1 MEFCDKES
9 LLLFSLSS
17 SRCLWAID
25 LIVTTIICRQWFQ
38 LKWFLAM
45 IWPWLLFDYYHPKS
59 SKSRFAQCF
68 QWFSRNS
75 AKQDVFGK
83 NRTTLENTAFYP
95 LMPENSDRRHCS
107 CQALSLCKKARRKL
121 MHLSL
126 RLAFAR
132 TDCTPMTHCVP
143 KGWNSWNFWAFR
155 ADIFLGSAWW
165 QAEPFKITMISPVFS
180 RVSVTFGNLF
190 PRWRSVLF
198 NGHCATQKDIA

>member
-95 LMPENSDRRHCS
+95 LMPENSDSVGRTFES
-107 CQALSLCKKARRKL
+107 CRAYHKNIHPNRGGHFYCPIRFEVYAPEGQIVSG
-121 MHLSL
+121 
-126 RLAFAR
+126 
-132 TDCTPMTHCVP
+132 VP
-143 KGWNSWNFWAFR
+143 KCREIVWFHG
-155 ADIFLGSAWW
+155 IF
-165 QAEPFKITMISPVFS
+165 I
-180 RVSVTFGNLF
+180 
-190 PRWRSVLF
+190 
-198 NGHCATQKDIA
+198 

>member
-17 SRCLWAID
+17 SRCLWATD

-143 KGWNSWNFWAFR
+143 MGRNSCGFKVFIWWTVQDSNLWPHAR
-155 ADIFLGSAWW
+155 QEPSVRIFLY
-165 QAEPFKITMISPVFS
+165 
-180 RVSVTFGNLF
+180 
-190 PRWRSVLF
+190 F
-198 NGHCATQKDIA
+198 NYNMRIF

>member
-1 MEFCDKES
+1 
-9 LLLFSLSS
+9 
-17 SRCLWAID
+17 
-25 LIVTTIICRQWFQ
+25 
-38 LKWFLAM
+38 M

-83 NRTTLENTAFYP
+83 NRTTLENTAFYL

-143 KGWNSWNFWAFR
+143 MGRNSWNFWVFR
-155 ADIFLGSAWW
+155 ADIFFGSAWW
-165 QAEPFKITMISPVFS
+165 WTVQDSNLWPNARQESSV
-180 RVSVTFGNLF
+180 RVL
-190 PRWRSVLF
+190 LYF
-198 NGHCATQKDIA
+198 NYNTRIF

>member
-132 TDCTPMTHCVP
+132 TDCTPHDTLCTYGAKQLKLLGFSQRHLFGCSLMC
-143 KGWNSWNFWAFR
+143 NSNTLDQW
-155 ADIFLGSAWW
+155 
-165 QAEPFKITMISPVFS
+165 SPN
-180 RVSVTFGNLF
+180 VSNQL
-190 PRWRSVLF
+190 L
-198 NGHCATQKDIA
+198 

>member
-17 SRCLWAID
+17 SRCLWAKN

-83 NRTTLENTAFYP
+83 NRTTLENTAFYQ
-95 LMPENSDRRHCS
+95 LMPENSDCWYVFCS
-107 CQALSLCKKARRKL
+107 AIMKHSGGFEPFTKVTSPLGSRAAMRWGSSP
-121 MHLSL
+121 H
-126 RLAFAR
+126 AR
-132 TDCTPMTHCVP
+132 TICARLFV
-143 KGWNSWNFWAFR
+143 WR
-155 ADIFLGSAWW
+155 FL
-165 QAEPFKITMISPVFS
+165 FT
-180 RVSVTFGNLF
+180 
-190 PRWRSVLF
+190 
-198 NGHCATQKDIA
+198 

>member
-107 CQALSLCKKARRKL
+107 CQALSLCKKQDANSNAWVCVLLLPVPTVPPWHIVYLWGETVETSGLFALISFWVQLDGKL
-121 MHLSL
+121 HQL
-126 RLAFAR
+126 RYQRF
-132 TDCTPMTHCVP
+132 
-143 KGWNSWNFWAFR
+143 F
-155 ADIFLGSAWW
+155 
-165 QAEPFKITMISPVFS
+165 
-180 RVSVTFGNLF
+180 
-190 PRWRSVLF
+190 
-198 NGHCATQKDIA
+198 

>member
-1 MEFCDKES
+1 
-9 LLLFSLSS
+9 
-17 SRCLWAID
+17 
-25 LIVTTIICRQWFQ
+25 
-38 LKWFLAM
+38 M

-83 NRTTLENTAFYP
+83 NRTTLENTAFYL

-132 TDCTPMTHCVP
+132 TDCTAMTHCVP
-143 KGWNSWNFWAFR
+143 MGRNSWDDWLFRHFIYSVRQSCVIATLKMNPRLVGAVSINYKNQKRFYKNF
-155 ADIFLGSAWW
+155 L
-165 QAEPFKITMISPVFS
+165 
-180 RVSVTFGNLF
+180 
-190 PRWRSVLF
+190 
-198 NGHCATQKDIA
+198 HCTL

>member
-143 KGWNSWNFWAFR
+143 MGRNSWNFWAFR
-155 ADIFLGSAWW
+155 ADIFFGSAWW
-165 QAEPFKITMISPVFS
+165 WTVQDSNPSYGF
-180 RVSVTFGNLF
+180 R
-190 PRWRSVLF
+190 VLF
-198 NGHCATQKDIA
+198 SHVSRFCFVPESRRFVSSKTL

>member
-45 IWPWLLFDYYHPKS
+45 IWLWLLFDYYHPKS

-83 NRTTLENTAFYP
+83 NRTTLENTAFYQ
-95 LMPENSDRRHCS
+95 LMPENSDSVGRTFES
-107 CQALSLCKKARRKL
+107 CRAYQNAVKSYDFT
-121 MHLSL
+121 
-126 RLAFAR
+126 AFLYR
-132 TDCTPMTHCVP
+132 IVQIICFYCVAQP
-143 KGWNSWNFWAFR
+143 DRAFR
-155 ADIFLGSAWW
+155 KIAQISKLLCIIWLAAFLFLSKAW
-165 QAEPFKITMISPVFS
+165 V
-180 RVSVTFGNLF
+180 
-190 PRWRSVLF
+190 
-198 NGHCATQKDIA
+198 

>member
-143 KGWNSWNFWAFR
+143 MGRNSWNFWAFR
-155 ADIFLGSAWW
+155 ADIFFGSAWW
-165 QAEPFKITMISPVFS
+165 DTLRDFFRLRRLHIWI
-180 RVSVTFGNLF
+180 F
-190 PRWRSVLF
+190 P
-198 NGHCATQKDIA
+198 HCAYRKSVQLLLE

>member
-107 CQALSLCKKARRKL
+107 CQALSLCKKQDANSNAWVCVL
-121 MHLSL
+121 LLPVPTVPPWHIVYLWGETVETSGF
-126 RLAFAR
+126 FA
-132 TDCTPMTHCVP
+132 
-143 KGWNSWNFWAFR
+143 
-155 ADIFLGSAWW
+155 
-165 QAEPFKITMISPVFS
+165 
-180 RVSVTFGNLF
+180 
-190 PRWRSVLF
+190 
-198 NGHCATQKDIA
+198 

>member
-17 SRCLWAID
+17 SRCLWATD

-83 NRTTLENTAFYP
+83 NRTTLENTALYQ
-95 LMPENSDRRHCS
+95 LMPETPTIDRAPAKLHPYVKSKTQTHAFEFAS
-107 CQALSLCKKARRKL
+107 CFCPY
-121 MHLSL
+121 
-126 RLAFAR
+126 RLYPPWHIVYLWGETVETSGFFA
-132 TDCTPMTHCVP
+132 
-143 KGWNSWNFWAFR
+143 
-155 ADIFLGSAWW
+155 
-165 QAEPFKITMISPVFS
+165 
-180 RVSVTFGNLF
+180 
-190 PRWRSVLF
+190 
-198 NGHCATQKDIA
+198 

>member
-68 QWFSRNS
+68 QWFCNHSEKAGNL
-75 AKQDVFGK
+75 VE
-83 NRTTLENTAFYP
+83 NRTILENAAFYQDA
-95 LMPENSDRRHCS
+95 PENSDCWYVFCS
-107 CQALSLCKKARRKL
+107 AIMKHSGGFKPFTKVT
-121 MHLSL
+121 S
-126 RLAFAR
+126 
-132 TDCTPMTHCVP
+132 P
-143 KGWNSWNFWAFR
+143 
-155 ADIFLGSAWW
+155 LGSIAR
-165 QAEPFKITMISPVFS
+165 ACRFKSCRAHHEHGT
-180 RVSVTFGNLF
+180 
-190 PRWRSVLF
+190 VLF
-198 NGHCATQKDIA
+198 AE

>member
-68 QWFSRNS
+68 QWFCNHSEKAGNL
-75 AKQDVFGK
+75 VE
-83 NRTTLENTAFYP
+83 NRTILENAAFYQDA
-95 LMPENSDRRHCS
+95 PENSDVSSPFGWGNPNAVDTTGLLGVRAIFRLFLDYCLTTIFKKRWPAF
-107 CQALSLCKKARRKL
+107 CRLSHRCAR
-121 MHLSL
+121 S
-126 RLAFAR
+126 
-132 TDCTPMTHCVP
+132 
-143 KGWNSWNFWAFR
+143 
-155 ADIFLGSAWW
+155 SA
-165 QAEPFKITMISPVFS
+165 
-180 RVSVTFGNLF
+180 G
-190 PRWRSVLF
+190 
-198 NGHCATQKDIA
+198 

>member
-45 IWPWLLFDYYHPKS
+45 IWPWLLFDYYCPQIP
-59 SKSRFAQCF
+59 KSRFAQCF
-68 QWFSRNS
+68 QCFPGSS
-75 AKQDVFGK
+75 AICCKSVENPQDF
-83 NRTTLENTAFYP
+83 ENAAFYQAA
-95 LMPENSDRRHCS
+95 PENSDRRHCS

-121 MHLSL
+121 KCMSL

-132 TDCTPMTHCVP
+132 TSCTPMTHCVP
-143 KGWNSWNFWAFR
+143 MGWNSWNFWAFR
-155 ADIFLGSAWW
+155 SGIFLGAAW
-165 QAEPFKITMISPVFS
+165 
-180 RVSVTFGNLF
+180 
-190 PRWRSVLF
+190 
-198 NGHCATQKDIA
+198 CATRTL

>member
-143 KGWNSWNFWAFR
+143 MGRNSWDFK
-155 ADIFLGSAWW
+155 DFLCFHYTIDEHTSCRSDSDQLQNQARFCKNVFSAIWITKSRSSGSAFAKSIW
-165 QAEPFKITMISPVFS
+165 
-180 RVSVTFGNLF
+180 
-190 PRWRSVLF
+190 
-198 NGHCATQKDIA
+198 

>member
-1 MEFCDKES
+1 
-9 LLLFSLSS
+9 
-17 SRCLWAID
+17 
-25 LIVTTIICRQWFQ
+25 
-38 LKWFLAM
+38 M

-83 NRTTLENTAFYP
+83 NRTTLENTAFYL

-143 KGWNSWNFWAFR
+143 MGRNSWNFWAFR
-155 ADIFLGSAWW
+155 ADIFFGSAWW
-165 QAEPFKITMISPVFS
+165 LRRRDLNPRPPGYEPDELPDCSTPRFLKPG
-180 RVSVTFGNLF
+180 VSLGAWL
-190 PRWRSVLF
+190 
-198 NGHCATQKDIA
+198 

>member
-132 TDCTPMTHCVP
+132 TDCTPPWHIVYLWGETVLP
-143 KGWNSWNFWAFR
+143 PG
-155 ADIFLGSAWW
+155 IFLLCGRQPSARAG
-165 QAEPFKITMISPVFS
+165 QAAW
-180 RVSVTFGNLF
+180 
-190 PRWRSVLF
+190 PRRGCGV
-198 NGHCATQKDIA
+198 

>member
-132 TDCTPMTHCVP
+132 TDCTPHDTLCTYGGKQLRLRVFLYIPMLSGFLCVVISDAFSHCLTHLP
-143 KGWNSWNFWAFR
+143 FR
-155 ADIFLGSAWW
+155 SA
-165 QAEPFKITMISPVFS
+165 PLRIS
-180 RVSVTFGNLF
+180 
-190 PRWRSVLF
+190 
-198 NGHCATQKDIA
+198 